1 MRQPLE
7 TYSAYLDGHCLSD
20 AEVEAL
26 RSWIVADDN
35 HAIQFVEFAVL
46 HAAITERL
54 RLDRLLDDLASHRS
68 GPGLSPSILASAIRE
83 IELNSPRVLEATPLP
98 ALTQEAEPSYS
109 WAAGAAAGLAV
120 AATLLVAAWGI
131 WRSGADVPLPQ
142 AAPQVAVVV
151 PEPVAPEPVA
161 PRIAARLETSFDAE
175 WQSGSQP
182 LREAPLHAGMHISL
196 LRGVAQFEM
205 AGGAQ
210 LVVEGPSQFEL
221 TGPDGVK
228 LSRGKA
234 SVRIDD
240 GGESFIIDTPTL
252 QVVDLGT
259 EFGVE
264 TTLSGAA
271 QVMVFDG
278 VVAVAS
284 PEASASQASAES
296 PRIEAGYQAT
306 INSSESVAT
315 GSLSQEALT
324 NPRYFMR
331 PDEVEVRLRALAGSV
346 ADQKLAAYYGQH
358 RISGLLAHQPF
369 DAASQGAKL
378 ALGGTEAG
386 LIAKGQMEFARDGQ
400 GKGAGIDVRDGA
412 VFMPLDVSMSGT
424 FNRLG
429 LLTEGGR
436 VGRTGSELWISW
448 AMERTSAA
456 SNDNDGSAGL
466 SLMLGDRDTVD
477 EPLIVGRA
485 SGGSSD
491 FIVQSAWGG
500 AAPPYGTVMSEFL
513 NAAPEAS
520 ASRSVPIDDES
531 HRWLVR
537 IQFQEGSD
545 DVAVW
550 LDKNIDEAVTA
561 APQAE
566 LHDVNIQF
574 DRIRFAV
581 NRGDEVWRFS
591 NLVVADNLD
600 ALKQVSHPK
609 TFHVDE

>member
-26 RSWIVADDN
+26 RSWIVADEN

-83 IELNSPRVLEATPLP
+83 IELNSPRVLESTPPP
-98 ALTQEAEPSYS
+98 ALVQEAEPSYS
-109 WAAGAAAGLAV
+109 WAAGAAAFVAV
-120 AATLLVAAWGI
+120 AATLLIAAWGI

-142 AAPQVAVVV
+142 AMPQVAVVV
-151 PEPVAPEPVA
+151 PEADSAEPAIPQVAG
-161 PRIAARLETSFDAE
+161 RLGTSFDAE
-175 WQSGSQP
+175 WQAGLQP
-182 LREAPLHAGMHISL
+182 LKNAPLDAGTHISL

-205 AGGAQ
+205 AGGAL

-234 SVRIDD
+234 SVRISDS
-240 GGESFIIDTPTL
+240 GESFILDTPTL

-264 TTLSGAA
+264 TALSGEA

-284 PEASASQASAES
+284 PEASASQASTEA

-306 INSSESVAT
+306 INGGPSAM
-315 GSLSQEALT
+315 SQESLT

-331 PDEVEVRLRALAGSV
+331 PDEVQVRLRALAGSA

-369 DAASQGAKL
+369 DAVSQGAKL
-378 ALGGTEAG
+378 ALGGTKAG
-386 LIAKGQMEFARDGQ
+386 LIAKGRMKFARDEQ

-436 VGRTGSELWISW
+436 IGRTGSELWISW
-448 AMERTSAA
+448 TMERTSPENGDSA
-456 SNDNDGSAGL
+456 GSAGL

-477 EPLIVGRA
+477 EPLIIGRA
-485 SGGSSD
+485 SGGASD

-500 AAPPYGTVMSEFL
+500 AAPPYGTVMSEFV
-513 NAAPEAS
+513 NAAPDAS
-520 ASRSVPIDDES
+520 AFQSVPIDDGA
-531 HRWLVR
+531 HRWLAR
-537 IQFQEGSD
+537 IQFQEGAD

-550 LDKNIDEAVTA
+550 LDKDFDDVATA
-561 APQAE
+561 TPQAE
-566 LHDVNIQF
+566 LHDVNVQF
-574 DRIRFAV
+574 DRIRFAA

-600 ALKQVSHPK
+600 AIKQVSHPK

>member
-26 RSWIVADDN
+26 RSWIVADEN

-83 IELNSPRVLEATPLP
+83 IELNSPRVLEATPPP
-98 ALTQEAEPSYS
+98 ALALEEELSYS
-109 WAAGAAAGLAV
+109 WAAGAAAFVAV
-120 AATLLVAAWGI
+120 AATLLIAAWGI

-142 AAPQVAVVV
+142 ATPQVAVAVPEAESPKPVV
-151 PEPVAPEPVA
+151 PQVAG
-161 PRIAARLETSFDAE
+161 RLGTSFDAE
-175 WQSGSQP
+175 WQAGLQP
-182 LREAPLHAGMHISL
+182 LRDVALDAGTHISL
-196 LRGVAQFEM
+196 LSGVAQFKM
-205 AGGAQ
+205 AGGAE
-210 LVVEGPSQFEL
+210 LVIEGPSQFEL

-234 SVRIDD
+234 SVRIAD

-264 TTLSGAA
+264 TTLSGDA

-278 VVAVAS
+278 LVAVAA
-284 PEASASQASAES
+284 PEASAAQASTEA

-306 INSSESVAT
+306 INHGPSAI
-315 GSLSQEALT
+315 SQETLT

-331 PDEVEVRLRALAGSV
+331 PDEVQVRLRALAGSV
-346 ADQKLAAYYGQH
+346 ADQKLAAHYGHQ
-358 RISGLLAHQPF
+358 RIAGLLAHQPF

-378 ALGGTEAG
+378 ALGGTKAG
-386 LIAKGQMEFARDGQ
+386 LIAQGGMEFARDRQ
-400 GKGAGIDVRDGA
+400 GKGLGIDVQGGA
-412 VFMPLDVSMSGT
+412 VFMPMDVTGSGP
-424 FNRLG
+424 FNRFG
-429 LLTEGGR
+429 LLTDGGR
-436 VGRTGSELWISW
+436 IGRTGSELWISW
-448 AMERTSAA
+448 TMERTSAA
-456 SNDNDGSAGL
+456 SDGNDGSAGL

-477 EPLIVGRA
+477 EPLIIGRA
-485 SGGSSD
+485 SGGASD

-500 AAPPYGTVMSEFL
+500 AAPPYGTIMSEFV
-513 NAAPEAS
+513 NATPGEATFQ
-520 ASRSVPIDDES
+520 SVPIDDES

-550 LDKNIDEAVTA
+550 LDKDFDDAMAA

-591 NLVVADNLD
+591 DLVIADNL
-600 ALKQVSHPK
+600 AAIEQVSRPK
-609 TFHVDE
+609 PFHVDE